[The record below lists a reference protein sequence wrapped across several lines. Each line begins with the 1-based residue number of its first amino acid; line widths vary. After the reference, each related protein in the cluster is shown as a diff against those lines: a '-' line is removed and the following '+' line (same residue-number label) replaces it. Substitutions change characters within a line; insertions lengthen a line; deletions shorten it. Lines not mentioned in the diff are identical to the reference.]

1 MAGNNTV
8 KTDFVFNLDD
18 KNMVSR
24 LARIEEGM
32 GGINNTLNSLGG
44 KGVMLNQTFELVGKV
59 ADGVQAVFDVA
70 QKGAA
75 NKDISLGFE
84 TQMKKLG
91 ISAQDGLGQF
101 RKSVNDTVDD
111 ITLMQVANKGLISGL
126 DPELIRTAMEYVTKY
141 ARQAGGDASQ
151 LLQTVLTGLTR
162 GSTQFLDDVGIIISE
177 TAVVNKYTKEWG
189 RSLTDAE
196 KKAVILSEAHQQ
208 MNEKM
213 VDFEGLADSQSAKLQ
228 SLVTWWSN
236 WKNTMAEVAADVVV
250 PKSES
255 PAEELKN
262 VRAKLIKIRGFA
274 KTQEFLG
281 VSSDKARNEEAS
293 LVEREQELIAKL
305 DAQQLKRLAPLYS
318 PAPSDFNANYKT
330 AQALIDTETVNART
344 AGLDGYHKKLVE
356 IKDEYEGLVKAANG
370 DEILL
375 GKAEQ
380 YRKIAESNAYKN
392 LYKEDKK
399 SAREAERLQKEIDRK
414 EIQLTREN
422 EKIKGEIKSAALN
435 DYGDDRLVIE
445 KNYFDGEIKA
455 YAEFEADK
463 EEIAK
468 YHSTE
473 LDKLAK
479 EKFDNEMA
487 RLGVKKLA
495 EIDAWARQRAEEQ
508 RQLDWQTKMAD
519 MDLKYQQGIAALD
532 LRKTTRDNKASYD
545 DRFQDEYTQQ
555 LNALTRQRDEKF
567 LETGSWDAAE
577 GWYEQEKAALDYAAA
592 IGTVSQ
598 NLTNF
603 SKITNQDVKGA
614 FEALESPLSTFIESM
629 GEGKFQFGEL
639 ISGIEDQLKIYAAG
653 KTAHFLMEAAYSG
666 YMGLIKSMNP
676 LTAWEAPLWYSQSSQ
691 YLSSAAVM
699 GSFVTGLGLAGM
711 AHDGIDYIPK
721 TGTWLIEEGERI
733 TDKRTNADLK
743 SFLANPSMGGVNVSL
758 GDVVIN
764 GGDEQGV
771 LKALPQLEKT
781 LTDAMI
787 KAVTNSAKLKTAIK
801 TYAR

>member
-1 MAGNNTV
+1 MAGNNL
-8 KTDFVFNLDD
+8 KTDFIWNLDD
-18 KNMVSR
+18 KQMVAALNR
-24 LARIEEGM
+24 LNEKLTGFNDTLDGIGGKAVVLNQAFELFDKGRSAVVSLVDSAREGAASKGVFTAFGTQMNKLGMTAEEGL
-32 GGINNTLNSLGG
+32 GKYRSAVTGTVEDLTLL
-44 KGVMLNQTFELVGKV
+44 
-59 ADGVQAVFDVA
+59 
-70 QKGAA
+70 
-75 NKDISLGFE
+75 
-84 TQMKKLG
+84 
-91 ISAQDGLGQF
+91 
-101 RKSVNDTVDD
+101 
-111 ITLMQVANKGLISGL
+111 QVANKGLISGL
-126 DPELIRTAMEYVTKY
+126 DPDLIATTLEYVTKY
-141 ARQAGGDASQ
+141 TKTNGGDAAA
-151 LLQTVLTGLTR
+151 LLNTTLTGLTR
-162 GSTQFLDDVGIIISE
+162 GSTEFLDDVGIIISQ
-177 TAVVNKYTKEWG
+177 TQVVNEKQKEWG
-189 RSLTDAE
+189 RTLSDAE
-196 KKAVILSEAHQQ
+196 KKMVVLAAAQKQ

-213 VDFEGLADSQSAKLQ
+213 SDFDDLADNQSEKIERLIARLK
-228 SLVTWWSN
+228 N
-236 WKNTMAEVAADVVV
+236 WKMVLAEFSADVVV
-250 PKSES
+250 PAGLDEKRSAS
-255 PAEELKN
+255 MFNSLDAEL
-262 VRAKLIKIRGFA
+262 VYYQKLLAQQKKVNADTAVIE
-274 KTQEFLG
+274 KTQARIEEIQTQKANKQRDYARLMLSG
-281 VSSDKARNEEAS
+281 GTVKSAEKYNKDRKTNAELLAGAELESS
-293 LVEREQELIAKL
+293 
-305 DAQQLKRLAPLYS
+305 
-318 PAPSDFNANYKT
+318 
-330 AQALIDTETVNART
+330 T
-344 AGLDGYHKKLVE
+344 AGLTAYQKELKKIQDTYKSMAKYTPDL
-356 IKDEYEGLVKAANG
+356 KKAADEYLKTAKA
-370 DEILL
+370 
-375 GKAEQ
+375 
-380 YRKIAESNAYKN
+380 N
-392 LYKEDKK
+392 LDKDAALKKDKK
-399 SAREAERLQKEIDRK
+399 VEREAERLKKEIDRK

-435 DYGDDRLVIE
+435 DYGDDRLAIE
-445 KNYFDGEIKA
+445 KKYLEGEIKA
-455 YAEFEADK
+455 HAEFEADK

-468 YHSTE
+468 YHSGK

-479 EKFDNEMA
+479 EKFDNEMK
-487 RLGVKKLA
+487 RLGVQKA
-495 EIDAWARQRAEEQ
+495 TEIDAWARKRAEEQ
-508 RQLDWQTKMAD
+508 RELDWQTKMAD

-545 DRFQDEYTQQ
+545 DRFRDEYTQQ
-555 LNALTRQRDEKF
+555 LNALSRKRDEKF

-592 IGTVSQ
+592 IGMVSQ

-629 GEGKFQFGEL
+629 GEGKFRFGEL

-699 GSFVTGLGLAGM
+699 GSFVTGMGLAGM

-743 SFLANPSMGGVNVSL
+743 SFLANPAMGGVNVSL

-787 KAVTNSAKLKTAIK
+787 KAVTNNAKLKTAIK